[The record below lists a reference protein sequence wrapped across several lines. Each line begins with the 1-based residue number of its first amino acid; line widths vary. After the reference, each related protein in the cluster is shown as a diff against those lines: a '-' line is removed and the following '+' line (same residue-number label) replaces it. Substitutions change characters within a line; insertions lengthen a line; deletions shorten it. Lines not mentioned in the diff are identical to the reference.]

1 MSVTFR
7 QPSPVERLPEEILM
21 SILDYHFDIRRLPP
35 LVATD
40 PSSTVPQLQLQHKL
54 QMSLCRVSKNFR
66 KSISRLLLQNGL
78 LRVTC
83 LVDPLLD
90 FYYLSPTICLSD
102 RTDMFQIP
110 CPQVTIDL
118 AQGLPEALP
127 VRSIISVHM
136 LPAVLQVAQLH
147 HMAGLTVL
155 PQLDTAFQPSGNMTI
170 DISCNSPTEFRSLHK
185 AKVAVS
191 NTLPNSN
198 KTKETAQS
206 AQFGIAPWQQGE
218 KLPRPP
224 WDVAF
229 QISRRYPLSADR
241 KERQLGLQVLRYLL
255 ATMVVAINPW
265 NTSKIEYPG
274 FTKDVKMMTLISA
287 ILIDSLVVEPEMLQT
302 FYGDTTPE
310 IIREFHRE
318 ICPCIYLPHG
328 MESGARYGFTE
339 GDETWLFIESATQF
353 LHNILPYEK
362 SLSMIRLQ
370 NFRRRNDNITLY
382 APEVK
387 ERCTVYLE
395 ALERYHN
402 GGSSYCCL
410 ASDAPLLSCVPMGM

>member
-1 MSVTFR
+1 
-7 QPSPVERLPEEILM
+7 M

-40 PSSTVPQLQLQHKL
+40 PSSRVPQLQLQHKL
-54 QMSLCRVSKNFR
+54 QMSLCRVSKSFR
-66 KSISRLLLQNGL
+66 ESISRLLLQNGL

-90 FYYLSPTICLSD
+90 FYYLSPTICLSE
-102 RTDMFQIP
+102 RTDMFQIS

-118 AQGLPEALP
+118 AQGLPEALS
-127 VRSIISVHM
+127 VRSIISVDM

-147 HMAGLTVL
+147 HTAGLTVL
-155 PQLDTAFQPSGNMTI
+155 PQLDTAFQPRGNMTI
-170 DISCNSPTEFRSLHK
+170 DISCNDPAEFRFLHK
-185 AKVAVS
+185 AKVAVL
-191 NTLPNSN
+191 NTLPDSN
-198 KTKETAQS
+198 KIRETTRS
-206 AQFGIAPWQQGE
+206 VQFGITPWQQGE
-218 KLPRPP
+218 KLPRPS

-229 QISRRYPLSADR
+229 QIGQRYPLSKDA

-255 ATMVVAINPW
+255 ATMLVAISPW
-265 NTSKIEYPG
+265 DTDKINYAG
-274 FTKDVKMMTLISA
+274 LTTDVKTMILISA
-287 ILIDSLVVEPEMLQT
+287 ILIDSLVVEPKMLQI

-328 MESGARYGFTE
+328 MRSGARYGFPE
-339 GDETWLFIESATQF
+339 GDETWLFIESATHF
-353 LHNILPYEK
+353 LHNILPCEK
-362 SLSMIRLQ
+362 SVRMFRLQ
-370 NFRRRNDNITLY
+370 RFRRRNDNITLD

-387 ERCTVYLE
+387 ERCTVYVE

-410 ASDAPLLSCVPMGM
+410 SSNAPPLSCVPIGMRR